1 MEWERNSKFTISMT
15 SLGQEWVRL
24 VCWEF
29 CNAWIWKWKKIN
41 PGHEIWGSHSG
52 AAGVLKLMIYD
63 VSTYNSYQSVLHCLF
78 AFIMLPR
85 LLVCNLQVLT
95 LRNSIETHKGGGPW
109 GKNICMKQSSCR
121 EANSPSAGREI
132 SLILLEYISSLPSSQ
147 EPAACLCP
155 KPD

>member
-95 LRNSIETHKGGGPW
+95 LRNSIETHKGGG
-109 GKNICMKQSSCR
+109 GGGG
-121 EANSPSAGREI
+121 GRI
-132 SLILLEYISSLPSSQ
+132 SLWSRVLVEKLTVPQLVEKFPSFSWNI
-147 EPAACLCP
+147 
-155 KPD
+155 